1 MVAAGNLDELTI
13 DSALAAEIEEI
24 LRLAPPAFRLGAADG
39 DDERRAGTGRMQQG
53 AVLARGFRRE
63 TDLLVDA
70 DVEHGVEVVD
80 AGDRRRAFDNVAR
93 QALFLPVVG
102 ERHGDEMAAGRDAGD
117 VELGGIAAVLGNIS
131 IDPGDRATSLPHNL
145 RDGYA
150 RSEIVA
156 RDDDGRAARDEEI
169 GEVRVLLLAAAAP
182 VAAMKIDQNRRAGF
196 LGGEDGELLPRRR
209 APGAPQQR
217 SH

>member
-24 LRLAPPAFRLGAADG
+24 LRLAPPASRPGAADG
-39 DDERRAGTGRMQQG
+39 DDERRAGKRRMQQG
-53 AVLARGFRRE
+53 AVLAGGFRRE

-117 VELGGIAAVLGNIS
+117 VELGGIAA
-131 IDPGDRATSLPHNL
+131 
-145 RDGYA
+145 
-150 RSEIVA
+150 RSE
-156 RDDDGRAARDEEI
+156 EHTS
-169 GEVRVLLLAAAAP
+169 
-182 VAAMKIDQNRRAGF
+182 
-196 LGGEDGELLPRRR
+196 EL
-209 APGAPQQR
+209 
-217 SH
+217 